1 MAAGDEPEE
10 PSPASDGVPND
21 NTTLLAV
28 LDRLAGDGWN
38 ENMSV
43 TADGQVRCPRCRT
56 ESDPGS
62 VALDTIR
69 RLEGASDPA
78 DMVAV
83 LALTCPNC
91 QAKGVVVANYGPEA
105 SEGDVILL
113 NAIEDATH

>member
-1 MAAGDEPEE
+1 VADSDRTEWPNPAG
-10 PSPASDGVPND
+10 DGVPND

-28 LDRLAGDGWN
+28 LDTFGRDGWN

-43 TADGQVRCPRCRT
+43 TEDGQVRCPRCRN

-62 VALDTIR
+62 VTLDAMR

-91 QAKGVVVANYGPEA
+91 TAKGVVVANYGPEA
-105 SEGDVILL
+105 SEGDAILL
-113 NAIEDATH
+113 NAVGDADR